1 MEPHRI
7 CVSSASSLIFVA
19 DRVGGVKRSI
29 VLITISLLVGLSTC
43 RDFTNLAE
51 FSVTFQKGAN
61 GYTGTWDTHIIEW
74 AGPPPPSKRDNNA
87 GTNDRLAVANHTG
100 VPGHER
106 AILIRFDLPSIPS
119 TAEVTEAYLSMIFI
133 ATENGNTVSKTVDVF
148 RITGFWDEGTGT
160 TLDGQVVPPESGV
173 TWNAQPSWDLEA
185 LDSEVIG
192 TVFDVWYSFDIT
204 LAARRWVED
213 PGSNYG
219 VLLIQNG
226 TSPADGT
233 KLFAA
238 SEYVDIPYRP
248 KLTVKYID

>member
-7 CVSSASSLIFVA
+7 CVTSTSSLIFIA
-19 DRVGGVKRSI
+19 DRVGGVKKFI

-43 RDFTNLAE
+43 RDFTKLQE
-51 FSVTFQKGAN
+51 FSVTFQEGVN
-61 GYTGTWDTHIIEW
+61 GYTGTGDTHIIEW
-74 AGPPPPSKRDNNA
+74 AGPPSKRDNNA
-87 GTNDRLAVANHTG
+87 GTNDQLAVANHTG
-100 VPGHER
+100 GADHER

-119 TAEVTEAYLSMIFI
+119 TAEVTEAYLSMNFI
-133 ATENGNTVSKTVDVF
+133 DIENGNTVSKTVDVF

-160 TLDGQVVPPESGV
+160 TLDGETVPPESGV
-173 TWNAQPSWDLEA
+173 TWNTQALWDLEA

-192 TVFDVWYSFDIT
+192 TVLDVWYSFDIT

-213 PGSNYG
+213 PNSNYG

-226 TSPADGT
+226 TSPVDGT

-238 SEYVDIPYRP
+238 SEYVNVPYRP